1 MPRPSMAAQRK
12 EEILDAFEQC
22 ILQDSLE
29 TTSLEKLA
37 EQANMKRSILRHY
50 IGNRDDIIVALS
62 ERFKAH
68 YDEQW
73 QLTLELLPEQNRLSV
88 MLDILFAERDQE
100 YINKSIVG
108 EAIFSQAKRL
118 EAVRAHQLHSMKQS
132 IDFITKELKLAFPK
146 AHENKLNLVAR
157 GILSAYMNGES
168 FLLLELH
175 NEIEEL
181 KQLCMLLI
189 ETLEE

>member
-29 TTSLEKLA
+29 ATSLEKLA

-68 YDEQW
+68 YEEQW
-73 QLTLELLPEQNRLSV
+73 RLTLELLPEQNRLST
-88 MLDILFAERDQE
+88 MLDILFAKRDQE

-108 EAIFSQAKRL
+108 EAIFTQAKRL
-118 EAVRAHQLHSMKQS
+118 KAVRAHQLYSMKQS
-132 IDFITKELKLAFPK
+132 IDLITNELKLAFPDACK
-146 AHENKLNLVAR
+146 GKLNLVAR

-168 FLLLELH
+168 FLLLGLH
-175 NEIEEL
+175 HEIEEL
-181 KQLCMLLI
+181 KQLCLLLI
-189 ETLEE
+189 STLEQ